1 MSELRASY
9 EFCAELSRRE
19 ARNFYY
25 SFLVLPPA
33 RRRAMCA
40 LYAFLRQ
47 TDDLA
52 DSPGPAPEKARA
64 IEAWRR
70 TLVDALDGR
79 GARWPGLHALADTVH
94 AHAIPPRY
102 LHDVIDGVAMDIEPQ
117 PFATFDDLY
126 RYCYRVASVVGLS
139 CLHIWGF
146 RSEGGKAEALAEACG
161 VALQLTNIVRDVR
174 EDALLGRVYLPQD
187 DLRRFGVEP
196 AELAAPRA
204 TGRVRALLEFQGSR
218 AAEYYARAEPLK
230 ALVAPVGRPVLQAIV
245 GIYRALLDEIIRR
258 DYDVLSGRVAL
269 PAYRKLVI
277 TLGSLSSRFARSYRE
292 PVLAEPPRCG

>member
-1 MSELRASY
+1 MSDLRASY
-9 EFCAELSRRE
+9 DFCANLSRRE

-25 SFLVLPPA
+25 SFLVLPAA
-33 RRRAMCA
+33 RRRSMCA

-52 DSPGPAPEKARA
+52 DSPGPAPEKTRA
-64 IEAWRR
+64 LEDWRR
-70 TLVDALDGR
+70 ALDDALDGR
-79 GARWPGLHALADTVH
+79 GARWPGLLALADTVH
-94 AHAIPPRY
+94 AHAIPARY
-102 LHDVIDGVAMDIEPQ
+102 LHEVIDGVAMDVEPR

-146 RSEGGKAEALAEACG
+146 HSEGGRAEALAEACG

-174 EDALLGRVYLPQD
+174 EDALLGRVYLPWD
-187 DLRRFGVEP
+187 DLQRFGVEP
-196 AELAAPRA
+196 VELAAPRA
-204 TGRVRALLEFQGSR
+204 TGRVRALLEFQGAR
-218 AAEYYARAEPLK
+218 AAEYYARAEPLN
-230 ALVAPVGRPVLQAIV
+230 ALVAPVGRPVLGAIV

-269 PAYRKLVI
+269 PSYRKLVI
-277 TLGSLSSRFARSYRE
+277 TLGSLSSRFARPYSG
-292 PVLAEPPRCG
+292 PILAESTRCG